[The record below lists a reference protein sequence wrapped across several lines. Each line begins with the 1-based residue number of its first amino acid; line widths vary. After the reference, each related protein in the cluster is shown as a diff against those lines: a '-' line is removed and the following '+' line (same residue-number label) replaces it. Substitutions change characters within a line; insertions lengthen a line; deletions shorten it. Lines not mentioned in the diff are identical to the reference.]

1 VTDPLGRLIAHGER
15 AAFHGS
21 PVAAIEPLTA
31 ARDSARNAGRA
42 DETAAAGWLLG
53 VALGA
58 AGRYGQALA
67 ELEPLTAGEPDSPA
81 ATRLFAGLAEATVGS
96 LLRQLGRHDD
106 AALRDARALA
116 LAGAEPLDP
125 VAFDAHLGLAADAVG
140 GGDAEAATDGL
151 TIAEAILEQHPEWWR
166 QRVRHGWVVAEV
178 ALLRERPDVAVSATT
193 ASLAIA
199 EESGAPRHVAKSLLF
214 LGVALLQTGA
224 ADAVDHLRRA
234 ASLAESL
241 GAAPLI
247 WPTRALLS
255 ALIADDPAATEAS
268 LLSARATVM
277 AIADDLPEPLRTD
290 WLARP
295 DIAALAGT

>member
-1 VTDPLGRLIAHGER
+1 MTDPLGRLIAQGER

-31 ARDSARNAGRA
+31 AREQARQAGRA
-42 DETAAAGWLLG
+42 DESTVAAWLLG

-58 AGRYGQALA
+58 AGRYGEALT
-67 ELEPLTAGEPDSPA
+67 ELQPLTAGEPDSPP

-96 LLRQLGRHDD
+96 LLRQLGRHAD
-106 AALRDARALA
+106 AAVRDARALA

-125 VAFDAHLGLAADAVG
+125 VAFDARLGLAADAVG
-140 GGDAEAATDGL
+140 AGDADAATAEL
-151 TIAEAILEQHPEWWR
+151 TTAEAILEQHPEWWR

-214 LGVALLQTGA
+214 LGVSLVQTGDPA
-224 ADAVDHLRRA
+224 ALEHLRRA

-241 GAAPLI
+241 GALPLI

-255 ALIADDPAATEAS
+255 ALITDDTAAAAAS
-268 LLSARATVM
+268 LQTARTTVL
-277 AIADDLPEPLRTD
+277 AIADGLPETLRAD
-290 WLARP
+290 WLARA
-295 DIAALAGT
+295 DIAALAGA